1 MLVSAKQQQIIHLPK
16 RLTEDTTA
24 TVAAGLQGGLHGAML
39 QSVQNQTQSQA
50 TDAASQVQTSATQI
64 ATQQVSEATRIS
76 DNVDEAFAKTRVG
89 LQTTDTSDATKTTGT
104 SATDAF
110 KEYMSKT
117 PEQRLRDSI
126 LQEMGLTEESFNAL
140 PPERQAAISKEI
152 AQRMQDKLQM
162 AQQEKENAKDINEV
176 KDSDKLADK
185 ILASL

>member
-24 TVAAGLQGGLHGAML
+24 TAAAGLQSGLHGAML
-39 QSVQNQTQSQA
+39 QSLQNQTQSQA
-50 TDAASQVQTSATQI
+50 TSATSQVQDSATQI

-89 LQTTDTSDATKTTGT
+89 LQTTDTSDATAI